1 MSSVDQAGQSRPIIV
16 RRIVGSTPTP
26 TAGWRVHYED
36 GTALPVAAFGLA
48 QTGEAIHYPEQ
59 NLTSYQ
65 RWHKHVDGEPR
76 TELVALV
83 QLSGDVALSI
93 PDPDTFA
100 SLERDDAEQRTRHRT
115 TVRARPTR

>member
-1 MSSVDQAGQSRPIIV
+1 MTSADQASHSRPIIV

-26 TAGWRVHYED
+26 TTGWWVHYDD

-48 QTGEAIHYPEQ
+48 QTGEAIHYPDQ

-65 RWHKHVDGEPR
+65 RCHKHVDGEPR

-83 QLSGDVALSI
+83 QLPGDVALSI
-93 PDPDTFA
+93 PDPDTFS
-100 SLERDDAEQRTRHRT
+100 SLERDDT
-115 TVRARPTR
+115 